1 MKVIHY
7 WPRKENWLSSPIRE
21 KYVKLDLDK
30 DFPFIDRTETLPH
43 YLQIKPLSK
52 PLNYDSSFNMSFRDI
67 CSTQAV
73 DILKS
78 GKKVNVLWSGGLDS
92 TCALVALLSNA
103 KEKDQIR
110 VLANYNSIIESG
122 YMYDVFFKKYDTKI
136 NTFLKFDENELFI
149 TGALGNQLFSLGAFD
164 IENKI
169 SIEDLQ
175 KPYTEIIS
183 KEKIN
188 FYSPALSKSPK
199 PIKTVEEFLWFE
211 TFAFKWD
218 HQRVAMIIKWLKPN
232 SIENYLDKVYGF
244 YYNKLFEQWSIQSN
258 EQQYDIRSFSTTNK
272 MPMRK
277 YLLKELGSEALDYVN
292 NKKVTHSIFNMYHR
306 SYIYTTED
314 CKVHYDRSLQ

>member
-7 WPRKENWLSSPIRE
+7 WPRKENWPDSKLRKI
-21 KYVKLDLDK
+21 YVDLKLDN
-30 DFPFIDRTETLPH
+30 DFPFLDRTETIPH
-43 YLQIKPLSK
+43 YLDTKPLSRA
-52 PLNYDSSFNMSFRDI
+52 LSYDSTFNLSFSDI
-67 CSTQAV
+67 CSIQANE
-73 DILKS
+73 ILDKN
-78 GKKVNVLWSGGLDS
+78 KKVNVLWSGGLDS
-92 TCALVALLSNA
+92 TVALVSLLSNS
-103 KEKDQIR
+103 KNKNQIR
-110 VLANYNSIIESG
+110 ILANYNSIIESG
-122 YMYDVFFKKYDTKI
+122 YMYDVFFKKYDTEI
-136 NTFLKFDENELFI
+136 DTRLNFNENELYI

-169 SIEDLQ
+169 SIADLQ

-183 KEKIN
+183 KEKQE
-188 FYSPALSKSPK
+188 FYAPALLKSSK

-218 HQRVAMIIKWLKPN
+218 HQRIAMIIKWLRPN
-232 SIENYLDKVYGF
+232 SVENYLDKVYGF

-258 EQQYDIRSFSTTNK
+258 EQQYDIKNFATTNK

-314 CKVHYDRSLQ
+314 YKVHYDHSLQ